1 MTLFWIASL
10 ISFAV
15 ACVAIAFLRSLA
27 PRLSLIDRPGGRK
40 MHDVDV
46 PVVGGIGIFLGMF
59 VGIGF
64 LPEGA
69 RPDIQFV
76 IVAAIFVVIGLVDDR
91 VGLSPRF
98 RLVAQLTC
106 AVWLAVDAGLSARYL
121 GDFGG
126 SSPAIL
132 YEFPAIVLTAILV
145 AGGVNAFNM
154 VDGIDGLAAALGLI
168 AAASLA
174 HLAMHAGLAV
184 PLGVATAISGALAA
198 FLVFNFPLGFNRS
211 IRCFMGDAGS
221 LLLGFCMAWLMLSI
235 SQAPATSVQPVSLL
249 FLVAIPIFDLLWV
262 FGHRLARR
270 QSPFRADNSHLH
282 HLLILAGA
290 SRLQSLLV
298 LTALAT
304 ILAVI
309 GMFLSSSGVSAA
321 FLSAIFVVSGFSC
334 VLLVRTASIWIS
346 WVSASNVDKHS

>member
-10 ISFAV
+10 ISFIV

-40 MHDVDV
+40 IHDVDV

-76 IVAAIFVVIGLVDDR
+76 IVAAIFVVMGLVDDR

-98 RLVAQLTC
+98 RLVAQLAC

-126 SSPAIL
+126 SSPTIL
-132 YEFPAIVLTAILV
+132 YEIPAILVTAILV

-168 AAASLA
+168 AAVALA
-174 HLAMHAGLAV
+174 HLAMRSGLAI
-184 PLGVATAISGALAA
+184 PLGVAAAIAGALAA
-198 FLVFNFPLGFNRS
+198 FLIFNFPLGFNRS

-235 SQAPATSVQPVSLL
+235 SQSPATAVQPVALL

-262 FGHRLARR
+262 FGHRIARR

-282 HLLILAGA
+282 HLLISAGA

-298 LTALAT
+298 LTVLAA
-304 ILAVI
+304 ILAII
-309 GMFLSSSGVSAA
+309 GMALSSSGASAVL
-321 FLSAIFVVSGFSC
+321 LSTIFILSGFSC
-334 VLLVRTASIWIS
+334 VLLVRTASTWLS
-346 WVSASNVDKHS
+346 WVGSANVNKHS